1 MTLDTI
7 THDDVIQEEP
17 EELSDEEYY
26 HEDNTLEDKI
36 IIPSPKVSIDEND
49 IPIIV
54 RNRSS
59 FEERILEASPDA
71 SVPLEL
77 TPCDICGRKFNPQA
91 LERHTKV
98 CEKVKSKPKKVFDAA
113 NKVWRADDQKAP
125 ATPKSAPKKKK
136 PTKPEDNYKL
146 CEYCERKFCPNAFD
160 RHVEFC
166 REKSNRL
173 QTSPTKDMVAQAKLL
188 ARTKYNPREAK

>member
-1 MTLDTI
+1 MTVDTI

-17 EELSDEEYY
+17 EELSEDEYY
-26 HEDNTLEDKI
+26 PEDMPSEDKI

-54 RNRSS
+54 RNTAS

-71 SVPLEL
+71 AVPLEL

-98 CEKVKSKPKKVFDAA
+98 TNNISLTQYNKYQNNTHSPPPYLVIKPNLRIIIA
-113 NKVWRADDQKAP
+113 N
-125 ATPKSAPKKKK
+125 
-136 PTKPEDNYKL
+136 
-146 CEYCERKFCPNAFD
+146 
-160 RHVEFC
+160 
-166 REKSNRL
+166 
-173 QTSPTKDMVAQAKLL
+173 
-188 ARTKYNPREAK
+188 

>member
-26 HEDNTLEDKI
+26 HEDTNSEDKV

-54 RNRSS
+54 RNKSS

-71 SVPLEL
+71 AVPLEL

-98 CEKVKSKPKKVFDAA
+98 NIPF
-113 NKVWRADDQKAP
+113 
-125 ATPKSAPKKKK
+125 
-136 PTKPEDNYKL
+136 
-146 CEYCERKFCPNAFD
+146 
-160 RHVEFC
+160 H
-166 REKSNRL
+166 
-173 QTSPTKDMVAQAKLL
+173 KLL
-188 ARTKYNPREAK
+188 QK

>member
-1 MTLDTI
+1 MTVDTI

-17 EELSDEEYY
+17 EEFSEEEYY
-26 HEDNTLEDKI
+26 PEDMPSEDKI

-54 RNRSS
+54 RNTAS

-71 SVPLEL
+71 AVPLEL

-98 CEKVKSKPKKVFDAA
+98 TNNLSLTQY
-113 NKVWRADDQKAP
+113 NKYLNN
-125 ATPKSAPKKKK
+125 ATLLSHPSL
-136 PTKPEDNYKL
+136 TL
-146 CEYCERKFCPNAFD
+146 
-160 RHVEFC
+160 
-166 REKSNRL
+166 L
-173 QTSPTKDMVAQAKLL
+173 Q
-188 ARTKYNPREAK
+188 

>member
-1 MTLDTI
+1 MTVDTI

-17 EELSDEEYY
+17 EELSEDEYY
-26 HEDNTLEDKI
+26 PEDMPSEDKI

-54 RNRSS
+54 RNTAS

-71 SVPLEL
+71 AVPLEL

-98 CEKVKSKPKKVFDAA
+98 TNNLSLTQYNKYQNNTHSPPPHLVIKPNLRIIIA
-113 NKVWRADDQKAP
+113 N
-125 ATPKSAPKKKK
+125 
-136 PTKPEDNYKL
+136 
-146 CEYCERKFCPNAFD
+146 
-160 RHVEFC
+160 
-166 REKSNRL
+166 
-173 QTSPTKDMVAQAKLL
+173 
-188 ARTKYNPREAK
+188 

>member
-17 EELSDEEYY
+17 EELSEEEYY
-26 HEDNTLEDKI
+26 PEDNTSEDKI

-54 RNRSS
+54 RNRAS

-98 CEKVKSKPKKVFDAA
+98 TFAHTNLLQKSLSF
-113 NKVWRADDQKAP
+113 Q
-125 ATPKSAPKKKK
+125 
-136 PTKPEDNYKL
+136 TKPLKAAPL
-146 CEYCERKFCPNAFD
+146 SHLA
-160 RHVEFC
+160 
-166 REKSNRL
+166 
-173 QTSPTKDMVAQAKLL
+173 SPYA
-188 ARTKYNPREAK
+188 YN